1 MKYLIMILLFVG
13 CASKKVKVIPKAPVA
28 QKPKKIIKI
37 GRHDKLLN
45 CVDKYLDKDV
55 RIAEAFTVC
64 KGIYERK

>member
-1 MKYLIMILLFVG
+1 MKYLIMTLLFVG
-13 CASKKVKVIPKAPVA
+13 CASKKVKEPPKKAPVV
-28 QKPKKIIKI
+28 QKPKIIKI
-37 GRHDKLLN
+37 GRHDRLLN